1 MVQCLIR
8 SLNRRRAA
16 LAVANASKEAASA
29 WLDELDRETRP
40 GRVQDRSETCLQ
52 AWLDEHF
59 DDDDIDDAV
68 IGKAS
73 AEIVAYLGTLRFDY
87 EEGEEGEEGEK
98 DGIEQG
104 KEDELAALEQGGAD
118 AELSFLLQMAGAGA
132 EEKRLSLQHE
142 QGSARREAKSA
153 QPEPSLLESAL
164 AGIHAAT
171 DEVNGRLNAI
181 KCGLVAADFAEPD
194 EVSDGADGAGEETLS
209 CGDVGAGEA
218 AAADADAAE
227 V

>member
-1 MVQCLIR
+1 
-8 SLNRRRAA
+8 
-16 LAVANASKEAASA
+16 
-29 WLDELDRETRP
+29 
-40 GRVQDRSETCLQ
+40 
-52 AWLDEHF
+52 
-59 DDDDIDDAV
+59 
-68 IGKAS
+68 
-73 AEIVAYLGTLRFDY
+73 
-87 EEGEEGEEGEK
+87 
-98 DGIEQG
+98 
-104 KEDELAALEQGGAD
+104 
-118 AELSFLLQMAGAGA
+118 MAGAGA